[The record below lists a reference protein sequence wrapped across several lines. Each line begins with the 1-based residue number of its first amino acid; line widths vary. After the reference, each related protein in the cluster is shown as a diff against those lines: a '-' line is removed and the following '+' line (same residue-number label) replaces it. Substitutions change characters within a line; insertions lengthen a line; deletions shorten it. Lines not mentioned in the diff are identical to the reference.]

1 MPGTSPSWT
10 SGGDTNNIRIKEGDE
25 WKAVFRTNR
34 GLFKPLVMFFGLTNS
49 PATFQTMMNN
59 IFADLIGE
67 GVVCV
72 YMDDILVFAETR
84 EELSRVTRIVLEQLR
99 KHKLYLKVEKCE
111 FEREQIEY
119 LGLIIL
125 HNKVVMDLVKVAVVA
140 EWPQPRE
147 KKEVQSF
154 LGFVNFYRRF
164 IEGFSQVAHPLF
176 DLTKKDVPFRWSP
189 ECDVAFEELKK
200 RILSAPILVL
210 PNDCQPFRIKSDS
223 SNFASGGVLQQLSE
237 DDGKWHPVA
246 FLSKSLTPVERN
258 YDVHDKEL
266 LAIVRCLEQWRHF
279 LEGACHQVEI
289 WTDHRNLEYF
299 RTAQDLNRRQ
309 ARWSLYLSRFD
320 YSLHHH
326 PGSSMGEP
334 DALSRRADH
343 GRGQEDNKGVV
354 LLDPSVFQ
362 IHALHATLIRGQEVD
377 MTSCATSE
385 SAWRRKEPLRNPL
398 RLLRRDSGEQRRWDR
413 CTRRSGMRQMGC

>member
-1 MPGTSPSWT
+1 
-10 SGGDTNNIRIKEGDE
+10 
-25 WKAVFRTNR
+25 
-34 GLFKPLVMFFGLTNS
+34 
-49 PATFQTMMNN
+49 MND

-84 EELSRVTRIVLEQLR
+84 EELSRVTRIVLERLR
-99 KHKLYLKVEKCE
+99 KHKLYLKAEKCE

-119 LGLIIL
+119 LGLIIS
-125 HNKVVMDLVKVAVVA
+125 HNKVAMDPVKVAAVA

-154 LGFVNFYRRF
+154 LGFANFYRRF
-164 IEGFSQVAHPLF
+164 IEGFSQVARPLF

-200 RILSAPILVL
+200 RIVSAPVLVL
-210 PNDCQPFRIKSDS
+210 PNDRQPFRIKSDS

-279 LEGACHQVEI
+279 LEGARHQVEI

-362 IHALHATLIRGQEVD
+362 IHALRATLVRGQEVD
-377 MTSCATSE
+377 ILRDIRECMEGEGTTE
-385 SAWRRKEPLRNPL
+385 EPVAAAAQR
-398 RLLRRDSGEQRRWDR
+398 LRRAKATGQVHKTEWDEMDGLLTFNGRIYVPDSKDLRQRIIAQYHNSRVAGHRDA
-413 CTRRSGMRQMGC
+413 